1 MEPQIR
7 IDGPAPRLRG
17 FRYFWAKKVRGFSR
31 GSHCARCLIG
41 PYEKSVA
48 NDMFTGEWIEL
59 EQTYEDG
66 AILYICGVSSPYR
79 HELNAHLALRI
90 DRSAQDPIFHPIH
103 GGQTIS
109 FRGATKIEFDGQAA
123 AKLFP
128 DRGQSFLTCRN
139 FQFAAQHFAAEAC

>member
-1 MEPQIR
+1 MEPTVR
-7 IDGPAPRLRG
+7 IDGPAPTLRG
-17 FRYFWAKKVRGFSR
+17 FRFFWAKKVRGFSR

-41 PYEKSVA
+41 SYEKTVA
-48 NDMFTGEWIEL
+48 NDMVTGADL
-59 EQTYEDG
+59 PLTQDYEDG

-90 DRSAQDPIFHPIH
+90 DRTAHEPVSIEML
-103 GGQTIS
+103 GGQTLTV
-109 FRGATKIEFDGQAA
+109 RGATRIDFDGQAA

-128 DRGQSFLTCRN
+128 ERGSNFLTCRN